1 MPGVSGMMPLDLW
14 RGSTGPLNSAYK
26 QFEAWSEPALHKLS
40 AIRFE
45 ERSPGRLSDA
55 EDVTYYITSSLCN
68 DLRSTVVHGP
78 CKVLKTNSEPL
89 HVVFWGRIC
98 FGKP

>member
-1 MPGVSGMMPLDLW
+1 MKFQGYRRVGGLGLSSPSHDHSERVEPG
-14 RGSTGPLNSAYK
+14 RSTNCLEK
-26 QFEAWSEPALHKLS
+26 W
-40 AIRFE
+40 FE

-55 EDVTYYITSSLCN
+55 KDVTYYITSSLRN